1 MSNRSRLPLLALAIV
16 FALFGLITVASAR
29 PAASTSANSS
39 PDIGDAWDSLLNGA
53 VPPSTP
59 DSALAPAQAA
69 YEASPAGDFLHH
81 FFMNNRTEYMNTQT
95 PFTRRPT
102 VTSVINAP
110 ASAVFNPSGIPY
122 PLAFQSSTNEMY
134 SFFNWGTRG
143 WLSDRVNSNLTFA
156 YSQDLTHVTNASPQ
170 LSIIDTFGSHRRLE
184 LVSGYIEIDGRPS
197 DGLFAGSN
205 LRLGRQDVY
214 GAELAEMDGASFTVN
229 RPRYSWTIYAGRRHT
244 YFSDPVQRAIG
255 GGNFLVRLGKDS
267 SFEYDTLYY
276 ILGTNLFRYRQVL
289 GNGWLFSS
297 SFRMVGSAPT
307 DFTADAIWSPEDGKT
322 SLRLSFAQKITDK
335 DYFYDYTYNA
345 RDLDPYN
352 PLLRLNLEALHPH
365 SQFVIDFSR
374 LINDRVR
381 LGGSVAVR
389 RLNHMQDT
397 GPFDTSFQDYR
408 AYGQVFPWKRVDLL
422 FAYHERDSDDRT
434 SSVPPLEF
442 DDLSH
447 TGETKVQDVSLEIG
461 RSFIDGRLVLRAG
474 GFYRN
479 LDLRDQFT
487 VITDAGNKG
496 VLADASF
503 KLDSRS
509 RLIFEYG
516 LDSDYHVFEPDIQNS
531 QTFRVGVAWSY

>member
-1 MSNRSRLPLLALAIV
+1 MCNRRWRVQRLVALCTVLCLL
-16 FALFGLITVASAR
+16 VASAR
-29 PAASTSANSS
+29 PASRPENPS
-39 PDIGDAWDSLLNGA
+39 PEIGAAWDSLLNGA
-53 VPPSTP
+53 VPPNTP
-59 DSALAPAQAA
+59 DPALVPEQAT
-69 YEASPAGDFLHH
+69 YEARPAGDFLDH

-95 PFTRRPT
+95 PFTGRPT
-102 VTSVINAP
+102 VTGVINAP
-110 ASAVFNPSGIPY
+110 VTGVFNPSGIPY
-122 PLAFQSSTNEMY
+122 PDSFQSSTNEMY
-134 SFFNWGTRG
+134 SFLNWGTRG
-143 WLSDRVNSNLTFA
+143 WLSGRVNSNFTFA
-156 YSQDLTHVTNASPQ
+156 YGQDLTHVTAASPQ

-184 LVSGYIEIDGRPS
+184 LVSGYIEIDGRSS
-197 DGLFAGSN
+197 DGFFAGGN

-214 GAELAEMDGASFTVN
+214 GAELAELDGASFTVS
-229 RPRYSWTIYAGRRHT
+229 RPRYSWTVYAGRRFT
-244 YFSDPVQRAIG
+244 YFSDPLQRAMG
-255 GGNFLVRLGKDS
+255 GGNFLLRLSKNA

-276 ILGTNLFRYRQVL
+276 ILGTNFFRFQQAF
-289 GNGWLFSS
+289 GNSWLFSS

-307 DFTADAIWSPEDGKT
+307 DFTADAMWSPEDGKT
-322 SLRLSFAQKITDK
+322 SLQLSFAQKLTNK

-352 PLLRLNLEALHPH
+352 PLLRLNLLALHPH
-365 SQFVIDFSR
+365 SQFFIDFSR
-374 LINDRVR
+374 LINERLR

-389 RLNHMQDT
+389 HLNNIQDV

-434 SSVPPLEF
+434 STVPPLQF

-461 RSFIDGRLVLRAG
+461 RSFLEGRLVLRVG

-479 LDLRDQFT
+479 LDFRDQFT
-487 VITDAGNKG
+487 VITNAADKG

-509 RLIFEYG
+509 RLIFDYG
-516 LDSDYHVFEPDIQNS
+516 LDSDYAVFQPDIQNS
-531 QTFRVGVAWSY
+531 QTFRIGVAWSY